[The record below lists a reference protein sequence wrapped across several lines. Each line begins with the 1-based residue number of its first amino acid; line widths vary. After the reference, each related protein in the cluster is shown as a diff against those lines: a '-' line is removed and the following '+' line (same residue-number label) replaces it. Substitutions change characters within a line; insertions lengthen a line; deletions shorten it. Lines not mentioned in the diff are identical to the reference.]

1 MKYASILIGRI
12 KCTPTRSCV
21 QLIES
26 IRGHATCI
34 LDVVERK
41 VSALLN
47 PNRIKF
53 LKNED
58 NDDDDT
64 KKEKDREREVGYLP
78 CKIKCSS
85 SSLAEKRVTYI
96 VHRFT

>member
-1 MKYASILIGRI
+1 MKYASILIGRK

-41 VSALLN
+41 VSALVN

-58 NDDDDT
+58 NDDET
-64 KKEKDREREVGYLP
+64 PKKRKIEREKWDT
-78 CKIKCSS
+78 CHAK
-85 SSLAEKRVTYI
+85 
-96 VHRFT
+96 

>member
-12 KCTPTRSCV
+12 KCTSTRSCV

-64 KKEKDREREVGYLP
+64 KKEKDRERSGILAMQNKIVIKFFGRETSYLYCP
-78 CKIKCSS
+78 
-85 SSLAEKRVTYI
+85 
-96 VHRFT
+96 

>member
-58 NDDDDT
+58 NDDEDT
-64 KKEKDREREVGYLP
+64 KKEKDRERSGILAMQNKIVIKFFGRETSYLYCP
-78 CKIKCSS
+78 
-85 SSLAEKRVTYI
+85 
-96 VHRFT
+96 

>member
-41 VSALLN
+41 VSALVN

-58 NDDDDT
+58 NDDEDT
-64 KKEKDREREVGYLP
+64 KKEKDRERSGILAMQNKMFIKFFGQETSYLYCP
-78 CKIKCSS
+78 
-85 SSLAEKRVTYI
+85 
-96 VHRFT
+96 

>member
-58 NDDDDT
+58 NDDEDT
-64 KKEKDREREVGYLP
+64 KKEKDRERSGILAMQNKMFIKFFGQETSYLYCP
-78 CKIKCSS
+78 
-85 SSLAEKRVTYI
+85 
-96 VHRFT
+96 

>member
-12 KCTPTRSCV
+12 KCTPTWSCV

-64 KKEKDREREVGYLP
+64 KKEKDRERSGILAMQNKIVIKFFGRETSYLYCP
-78 CKIKCSS
+78 
-85 SSLAEKRVTYI
+85 
-96 VHRFT
+96 